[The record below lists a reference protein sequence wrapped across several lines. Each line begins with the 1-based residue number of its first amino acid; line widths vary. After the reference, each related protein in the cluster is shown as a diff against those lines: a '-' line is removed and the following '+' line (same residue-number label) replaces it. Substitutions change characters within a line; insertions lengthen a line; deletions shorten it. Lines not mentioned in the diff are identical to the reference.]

1 MSSPLPSLV
10 FHVRKLERYG
20 SSLGPHAGLLMAE
33 LRQAA
38 TAMPSAS
45 ASVIILAAAIM
56 DVMLREPSGTP
67 AAADGVDISEARD
80 SRDAF
85 WLRERR
91 NGIVHYEGGRGGLMG
106 GLMENDDAVI
116 LEKDAVRAIDT
127 LADAL
132 EILT

>member
-1 MSSPLPSLV
+1 MPSPHPSSAPLPL
-10 FHVRKLERYG
+10 HVRKLDQYS
-20 SSLGPHAGLLMAE
+20 SSLGPHAGLLLSE

-38 TAMPSAS
+38 TAIPSAP

-56 DVMLREPSGTP
+56 DVMLREPSGHP
-67 AAADGVDISEARD
+67 AHADGVDISEARD

-106 GLMENDDAVI
+106 EGDSAI
-116 LEKDAVRAIDT
+116 LEKDALRAIDT

-132 EILT
+132 EILA